1 MFCKGGT
8 CTAPFLCSKLHETE
22 NTPKLKRTGGG
33 IMPARGSKQTLEK
46 KAKPKYEKIDTSA
59 LPPLYKCT
67 CCGKT
72 VQDPEGKFF
81 KVVQNSLYKANDGYS
96 NVCTYCC
103 DDYFAR
109 MREKYKDE
117 KTALLM
123 TCAEMGWYFS
133 EATYIKMKEKD
144 PQDIRLGDYVKR
156 LNLSQNKDL
165 TFVDYVI
172 SSINNEQ
179 FLRSKEEVNQQME
192 SEWTKEEQKN
202 KQEVI
207 EVVGYDP
214 FAGYQNADR
223 RYLFNELVKYLDD
236 DVIDDSYKLSQIIQI
251 VNNNNQIR
259 QYDLLI
265 AQLKPLTD
273 SKDIQMLNDLKGKL
287 VVANDKIAKENEIS
301 VKNRSNKD
309 IGKSTLTYLMKD
321 LRQKNFDKAEADYYD
336 QLKSEGTRWAM
347 ELSVNAIQ
355 KNAYFDENDYN
366 EIKDIRRELVDKLQS
381 QVDDLMEDKRKLLLE
396 IQNLK
401 AEKGGNNE

>member
-1 MFCKGGT
+1 
-8 CTAPFLCSKLHETE
+8 
-22 NTPKLKRTGGG
+22 
-33 IMPARGSKQTLEK
+33 MPARGSKQTLEK

-117 KTALLM
+117 KIALLM

>member
-1 MFCKGGT
+1 M
-8 CTAPFLCSKLHETE
+8 S
-22 NTPKLKRTGGG
+22 
-33 IMPARGSKQTLEK
+33 ARGSKQTLERK
-46 KAKPKYEKIDTSA
+46 SKPKYEKIDTSA

-109 MREKYKDE
+109 MRDKYKDE
-117 KTALLM
+117 KMALLM
-123 TCAEMGWYFS
+123 TCAEMGWFFS
-133 EATYIKMKEKD
+133 ESTYIKMKEKD
-144 PQDIRLGDYVKR
+144 SQDIRLGDYVKR

-179 FLRSKEEVNQQME
+179 FLRSKEEINQQME
-192 SEWTKEEQKN
+192 NEWTKEELKN
-202 KQEVI
+202 KNEVL

-321 LRQKNFDKAEADYYD
+321 LRQKNFEKAEADYYD

-381 QVDDLMEDKRKLLLE
+381 QVDNLMEDKRKLLLE

-401 AEKGGNNE
+401 AKKGDNNE

>member
-1 MFCKGGT
+1 
-8 CTAPFLCSKLHETE
+8 
-22 NTPKLKRTGGG
+22 
-33 IMPARGSKQTLEK
+33 MPAKGSKQALENR
-46 KAKPKYEKIDTSA
+46 AKPKYPKIDLTA

-67 CCGKT
+67 SCGKI
-72 VQDPEGKFF
+72 VQNPEGKFF
-81 KVVQNSLYKANDGYS
+81 KVVQNSLYRSNDGYS
-96 NVCTYCC
+96 HLCTYCC

-117 KTALLM
+117 KIALLM

-156 LNLSQNKDL
+156 LNLSQNKNL

-179 FLRSKEEVNQQME
+179 FLRSQEEVNQQLE
-192 SEWTKEEQKN
+192 SEWSKEEQNN

-207 EVVGYDP
+207 GVIGYDP
-214 FAGYQNADR
+214 FEGYKNADR
-223 RYLFNELVKYLDD
+223 RYLFNEMINYIDD
-236 DVIDDSYKLSQIIQI
+236 DLLEDHYKLSQIIQI

-265 AQLKPLTD
+265 AQLKPLSD
-273 SKDIQMLNDLKGKL
+273 SKEIQMLNDLKRKL
-287 VVANDKIAKENEIS
+287 VDANDKIAKENEIS

-321 LRQKNFDKAEADYYD
+321 LREKNFEKAEADYYE
-336 QLKSEGTRWAM
+336 QLKSAGTRWAI

-355 KNAYFDENDYN
+355 KNAYFDENDYS
-366 EIKDIRRELVDKLQS
+366 EIKEIRRELVDKLQL
-381 QVDDLMEDKRKLLLE
+381 QVDDLIEEKRKLLLE
-396 IQNLK
+396 IQKLK
-401 AEKGGNNE
+401 LNNAGDSNE

>member
-1 MFCKGGT
+1 
-8 CTAPFLCSKLHETE
+8 
-22 NTPKLKRTGGG
+22 
-33 IMPARGSKQTLEK
+33 MPARGSKQTLEK

-117 KTALLM
+117 KMALLM
-123 TCAEMGWYFS
+123 TCAKMGWYFS

-401 AEKGGNNE
+401 AGKDDVNG

>member
-1 MFCKGGT
+1 MKGLI
-8 CTAPFLCSKLHETE
+8 FLH
-22 NTPKLKRTGGG
+22 
-33 IMPARGSKQTLEK
+33 
-46 KAKPKYEKIDTSA
+46 
-59 LPPLYKCT
+59 
-67 CCGKT
+67 
-72 VQDPEGKFF
+72 
-81 KVVQNSLYKANDGYS
+81 
-96 NVCTYCC
+96 
-103 DDYFAR
+103 
-109 MREKYKDE
+109 
-117 KTALLM
+117 
-123 TCAEMGWYFS
+123 
-133 EATYIKMKEKD
+133 
-144 PQDIRLGDYVKR
+144 
-156 LNLSQNKDL
+156 NKDL
-165 TFVDYVI
+165 TFIDYVI

-179 FLRSKEEVNQQME
+179 FLRSKEEINQQME

-202 KQEVI
+202 KKEVL

-321 LRQKNFDKAEADYYD
+321 LRQKNFEKAEADYYD

-381 QVDDLMEDKRKLLLE
+381 QVDNLMEDKRKLLLE

-401 AEKGGNNE
+401 AKKGDNNE

>member
-1 MFCKGGT
+1 
-8 CTAPFLCSKLHETE
+8 
-22 NTPKLKRTGGG
+22 
-33 IMPARGSKQTLEK
+33 MPARGSKQTLEK

-117 KTALLM
+117 KMALLM

-133 EATYIKMKEKD
+133 EVTYIKMKEKD

-401 AEKGGNNE
+401 AGKGDNNE